1 MSLEIAQLAAD
12 NREKVCGIDLA
23 GDEFQFPGRLHVD
36 AFELAE
42 SGLTKEA
49 KEEKRLQKLAKDQG
63 ISVEDARQE
72 DALHKLQDVYFVRA
86 EKLFRRKK
94 V

>member
-1 MSLEIAQLAAD
+1 MALTSLILCCTRRQDPSVSLEIAQLAAD

-42 SGLTKEA
+42 RAGL
-49 KEEKRLQKLAKDQG
+49 
-63 ISVEDARQE
+63 
-72 DALHKLQDVYFVRA
+72 
-86 EKLFRRKK
+86 RRT
-94 V
+94 VHT